1 MKRISHVSKLQ
12 LIKLLK
18 KLNFEDR
25 KCLLRFLNDDGMKT
39 VCSCI
44 SNVLFEDWNLKT
56 SLKQKLRR
64 ISKGKEKDMKLL
76 ANDGNTLQR
85 QKTLIIQHGGG
96 ILSLILGVAI
106 PILTDLIF
114 KATSKK

>member
-1 MKRISHVSKLQ
+1 
-12 LIKLLK
+12 
-18 KLNFEDR
+18 
-25 KCLLRFLNDDGMKT
+25 
-39 VCSCI
+39 
-44 SNVLFEDWNLKT
+44 
-56 SLKQKLRR
+56 
-64 ISKGKEKDMKLL
+64 MKLL